1 MRLRTEARRQQV
13 ESSGSVQMLPALDF
27 ALREHTEH
35 QNESMDQSRDVDKSH
50 VIEDLRED
58 YKDRERKLL
67 GEIVRMEKL
76 LNSRSKIW
84 EDLDVPAKVIRAVEK
99 G

>member
-13 ESSGSVQMLPALDF
+13 ESSGSVRVLTALDF

-35 QNESMDQSRDVDKSH
+35 QDESMDHSRDVDNSH

-58 YKDRERKLL
+58 YKNRERKLL

-84 EDLDVPAKVIRAVEK
+84 EDLDVPAKVIRGVEK